1 MKVPYSWL
9 REIVPGLPADP
20 TEVARRLSDSGTYV
34 EAIHQVGVA
43 DASNGGGEAFKV
55 GRVVELEQHP
65 DADKL
70 KVAKVDVGDGSLHQI
85 VCGAPNVA
93 QGETVAV
100 VLPGGVMP
108 GGMKIGDAKLR
119 GVESR
124 GMMMSERELELSTD
138 HSGLMLLDKELEIGT
153 PLNEVFPIGDHVL
166 ELEITGNRPDCLGV
180 LGVAVE
186 ASTAMGV
193 DMIDMG
199 PYDVEPNTDGA
210 VTDHVAVEVEAAD
223 LCPRYMAR
231 AFVDVTV
238 GDSPLWLK
246 AWLARAGMRSINNI
260 VDVTNYVMLLTGQ
273 PLHAFDTDKLRG
285 SKIVVRRA
293 REDEQVTTLDD
304 VTRTLTPDTLV
315 IADAEQTAVIAGIM
329 GAADVEVTADTTRI
343 VLEAASFDG
352 HSIQRSSRELGLR
365 SESSS
370 RFEKGLDPYSPSVAM
385 GFASRMLVEIC
396 GASLVPG
403 TIDVQAPDGLD
414 PAPTFEMDADLPSRI
429 LGIDIDDADVQQTLT
444 RLGFGAMRGARGWA
458 ITVPHA
464 RMYDVTRPID
474 VVEELGRFRL
484 EQIPSELPPI
494 RTGGAVLTRLQR
506 LRRLLEDT
514 SAGLGLNEVVTY
526 GLVGPGSGEALG
538 HVEETV
544 VRLANP
550 MTVDHAE
557 MRTSLVPGH
566 LEVARRN
573 HAAGTPDVAIFE
585 IGRTY
590 YAAEAG
596 ATGADGLPRFSAE
609 RDVLGLLVTGTLGG
623 ARWDLPGLP
632 ADYPAV
638 AGLVAS
644 LLAATGIEARFSTFG
659 NAPAW
664 VHPGQI
670 AEVRSASGAVLGW
683 VGALHPRHAAQAGV
697 DSDVFAAHLDLHAI
711 DAARTLQPRFAAY
724 SEFPPVVEDIA
735 LVLDDTVAG
744 GDVVEAARDAGGE
757 LLEQV
762 TVFDRYV
769 GEPIAAGRHS
779 LALRLTFR
787 APDRTLTDEETAA
800 VRGTIVDALV
810 QRFGAEPDNPFP
822 DLGEGGTKPEPDAPN
837 TVRPTCL
844 FCGHDQF
851 VEEIGKLD
859 TRWGMEAHKMRLLI
873 CQRCSFT
880 MHFSLGRGLN
890 V

>member
-20 TEVARRLSDSGTYV
+20 AEVARRLSDSGTYV

-43 DASNGGGEAFKV
+43 DASNGGGAAFKV

-70 KVAKVDVGDGSLHQI
+70 RVARVDVGDGELHQI

-93 QGETVAV
+93 AGETVAV
-100 VLPGGVMP
+100 VLPGGTMP
-108 GGMKIGDAKLR
+108 DGLEIKEAKLR

-124 GMMMSERELELSTD
+124 GMMMSERELQLSTD
-138 HSGLMLLDKELEIGT
+138 HSGLMLLDKDLKIGT
-153 PLNEVFPIGDHVL
+153 LLNDVFPIGDHVL
-166 ELEITGNRPDCLGV
+166 ELEITGNRPDCLGM

-186 ASTAMGV
+186 AGAAMGV

-199 PYDVEPNTDGA
+199 PHDLDPTADGDVS
-210 VTDHVAVEVEAAD
+210 DHVSVQVDAPD

-231 AFVDVTV
+231 AFVDVKV
-238 GDSPLWLK
+238 GQSPLWLK

-273 PLHAFDTDKLRG
+273 PLHAFDADKLRG

-293 REDEQVTTLDD
+293 HEDEQVTTLDD
-304 VTRTLTPDTLV
+304 VERKLAPDTLV

-329 GAADVEVTADTTRI
+329 GAADVEVNADTTRI
-343 VLEAASFDG
+343 VLEAATFDG

-370 RFEKGLDPYSPSVAM
+370 RFEKGLDPYSPPVAM
-385 GFASRMLVEIC
+385 GYATRMLVEIC
-396 GASLVPG
+396 GAGLVPG
-403 TIDVQAPDGLD
+403 TIDVHTPEGL
-414 PAPTFEMDADLPSRI
+414 PEVPTFEMDANLPSRI
-429 LGIDIDDADVQQTLT
+429 LGIDIDDADVQETLT
-444 RLGFGAMRGARGWA
+444 RLQFGAMRGARGWA
-458 ITVPHA
+458 ITVPHY
-464 RMYDVTRPID
+464 RMFDVTRPID

-494 RTGGAVLTRLQR
+494 RTGGAVLTRMQR

-526 GLVGPGSGEALG
+526 GLVGPGTGESLG
-538 HVEETV
+538 NTEETV

-557 MRTSLVPGH
+557 MRTGLFPGH
-566 LEVARRN
+566 LEVVRRN
-573 HAAGTPDVAIFE
+573 HAAGTADVAIFE

-590 YAAEAG
+590 FAAEPG
-596 ATGADGLPRFSAE
+596 ATGADGLPRYSAE
-609 RDVLGLLVTGTLGG
+609 RDVLGLLVTGSLGG
-623 ARWDLPGLP
+623 ARWDLPGLS

-644 LLAATGIEARFSTFG
+644 LLVATGIEARFGTLPNPPS
-659 NAPAW
+659 W
-664 VHPGQI
+664 VHPGQV
-670 AEVRSASGAVLGW
+670 ADVRSTDGAVLGW
-683 VGALHPRHAAQAGV
+683 VGALHPRFAAQAGV
-697 DSDVFAAHLDLHAI
+697 DADVFAAHLDLHAI

-735 LVLDDTVAG
+735 LVLDDAVAG
-744 GDVVEAARDAGGE
+744 GEVVLAAREAGGE

-762 TVFDRYV
+762 AVFDRYV

-810 QRFGAEPDNPFP
+810 AKFGAE
-822 DLGEGGTKPEPDAPN
+822 L
-837 TVRPTCL
+837 
-844 FCGHDQF
+844 
-851 VEEIGKLD
+851 
-859 TRWGMEAHKMRLLI
+859 
-873 CQRCSFT
+873 
-880 MHFSLGRGLN
+880 RG
-890 V
+890 